1 MAFIKGLQKFYTLYK
16 ENTHFKAM
24 KVGFRATFW
33 SLVCLIAMTSSNLMA
48 IDYPEKVRI
57 FTRPIEFDYV
67 TWTIQ
72 AIWQKTLQQ
81 SVHLEDYLPAPRPSE
96 IVREYLKRESQ
107 IAQLESD
114 IAIIYADPNMA
125 GNGSVLQ
132 NKQQQLDQIRQIKA
146 MLAPV
151 AESTLQEQIGDILDQ
166 NNLTFLGQPVPPV
179 LYHSTPLPMA
189 LIVSPRNKIQQDA
202 NISLSADMTAG
213 DMTELEVEVMKKLDV
228 SALVVPVGGVG
239 IYPTMV
245 MATSDLSFLADTV
258 AHEWTHNFLTIR
270 PLGLNYETNSEL
282 RTINETTASIVGT
295 EIGQQLLKKYY
306 PDLLPPEQEPIQ
318 VNVSFKKKDTGQN
331 VTPEEFSFRNE
342 MNKTRVQV
350 DELLSAGKVTEAE
363 DYMEQRR
370 LIFWDHG
377 YPIRRLNQAYFAFYG
392 AYADVPGGAA
402 GKDPV
407 GPMVRAFRAQSG
419 SLAEFLERIS
429 WVTSYSQLVGMVMS
443 SR

>member
-1 MAFIKGLQKFYTLYK
+1 
-16 ENTHFKAM
+16 
-24 KVGFRATFW
+24 
-33 SLVCLIAMTSSNLMA
+33 
-48 IDYPEKVRI
+48 
-57 FTRPIEFDYV
+57 
-67 TWTIQ
+67 
-72 AIWQKTLQQ
+72 
-81 SVHLEDYLPAPRPSE
+81 
-96 IVREYLKRESQ
+96 
-107 IAQLESD
+107 
-114 IAIIYADPNMA
+114 
-125 GNGSVLQ
+125 
-132 NKQQQLDQIRQIKA
+132 
-146 MLAPV
+146 
-151 AESTLQEQIGDILDQ
+151 
-166 NNLTFLGQPVPPV
+166 
-179 LYHSTPLPMA
+179 
-189 LIVSPRNKIQQDA
+189 
-202 NISLSADMTAG
+202 
-213 DMTELEVEVMKKLDV
+213 
-228 SALVVPVGGVG
+228 
-239 IYPTMV
+239 MV

-331 VTPEEFSFRNE
+331 VPPAEFSFRNE
-342 MNKTRVQV
+342 MHTTRVQV

-407 GPMVRAFRAQSG
+407 GPMVRSFRAQSG

-429 WVTSYSQLVGMVMS
+429 WITSYPQLVGMVNS